1 MMIEKVFENKVRL
14 SKIVESQGY
23 KEAREDVSLGRVYK
37 AKDAEEVFFNI
48 LGYIPSD
55 VSNGKVQQ
63 RKTNRASNTRLF

>member
-23 KEAREDVSLGRVYK
+23 KEAREDMSLGRVYK

-48 LGYIPSD
+48 
-55 VSNGKVQQ
+55 
-63 RKTNRASNTRLF
+63 

>member
-1 MMIEKVFENKVRL
+1 MLIEKGFENKSRL

-37 AKDAEEVFFNI
+37 AKDAEKVFFHV

-55 VSNGKVQQ
+55 VSNVEIQQ
-63 RKTNRASNTRLF
+63 RKNKSFRL

>member
-1 MMIEKVFENKVRL
+1 MLIEKGFENKSRL

-37 AKDAEEVFFNI
+37 AKDAEEVFFHV

-55 VSNGKVQQ
+55 VSNVEIQQ
-63 RKTNRASNTRLF
+63 RKNKSFRL